1 MKSNVILFSNVSPEN
16 ADQTPDHEE
25 LSIGELI
32 NYGFELV
39 RINRFRVQFLFLYCN
54 TKSMDSIL

>member
-1 MKSNVILFSNVSPEN
+1 MKSNVKHFSNFSPEN
-16 ADQTPDHEE
+16 ADQKPDYEE

-39 RINRFRVQFLFLYCN
+39 RIKSFFL
-54 TKSMDSIL
+54 